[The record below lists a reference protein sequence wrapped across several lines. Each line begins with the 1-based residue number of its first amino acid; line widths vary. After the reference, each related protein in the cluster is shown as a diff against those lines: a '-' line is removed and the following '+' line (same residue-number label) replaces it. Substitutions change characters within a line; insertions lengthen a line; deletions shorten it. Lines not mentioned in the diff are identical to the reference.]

1 MPSGSFLQSG
11 GTSAGEIRQLHPGE
25 FRVGWER
32 SRRWREEQKLLID
45 SSRYIKPVATPSL
58 VQTELPAPG
67 IILPSYEVQ
76 RKASDWFTGIALIA
90 FITVA
95 FVRMSFGKYLRSL
108 FLSTLN
114 YPASLR
120 LFREQNISL
129 KQGAL
134 LMEFF
139 FHLVVGLFGFQ
150 VMEFYGITFP
160 VSDFLKF
167 LICFGAIL
175 VFFLLKSSLY
185 SLLGFVNESHEETSE
200 YLFHMRNYNKVLAIF
215 LFPVVCLVAWTPFV
229 EVWYFLLAGLV
240 MTFIFYLF
248 TLNRG
253 IKILMKKQFSVFYL
267 FLYLCTLEFLP
278 ILLFL
283 KVI

>member
-1 MPSGSFLQSG
+1 
-11 GTSAGEIRQLHPGE
+11 
-25 FRVGWER
+25 
-32 SRRWREEQKLLID
+32 
-45 SSRYIKPVATPSL
+45 
-58 VQTELPAPG
+58 
-67 IILPSYEVQ
+67 
-76 RKASDWFTGIALIA
+76 
-90 FITVA
+90 
-95 FVRMSFGKYLRSL
+95 
-108 FLSTLN
+108 
-114 YPASLR
+114 
-120 LFREQNISL
+120 
-129 KQGAL
+129 
-134 LMEFF
+134 
-139 FHLVVGLFGFQ
+139 
-150 VMEFYGITFP
+150 MEFYGITFP

>member
-200 YLFHMRNYNKVLAIF
+200 YLFHEATIKSS
-215 LFPVVCLVAWTPFV
+215 LFFCFVYVFAWTP
-229 EVWYFLLAGLV
+229 EVWYFLAGLV